1 MGAAS
6 RKDREAAPISAGRM
20 KGDAMHKA
28 LVVDDSRTIRK
39 ILAATMEEI
48 GFEVLEAENG
58 REALEVLEAQQ
69 TAVPLILV
77 DWDMPEMNGL
87 DLLKRLRQNPEFS
100 SMVVVMVTAQADM
113 EHIVEALNAGAN
125 EYVMKPFTKDI
136 LLGKIE
142 LTGIQL

>member
-1 MGAAS
+1 MGAVL
-6 RKDREAAPISAGRM
+6 RTWVGPRPGFDHIEGE
-20 KGDAMHKA
+20 AMHKA
-28 LVVDDSRTIRK
+28 LVVDDSGTIRTILSETLR
-39 ILAATMEEI
+39 EI

-58 REALEVLEAQQ
+58 RQALEVLGAQK

-77 DWDMPEMNGL
+77 DWDMPVMNGL
-87 DLLKRLRQNPEFS
+87 ELLKRLRENPEFS

-113 EHIVEALNAGAN
+113 GHIVEALDAGAN

-142 LTGIQL
+142 LAGIQL